1 MKQITTILS
10 TITLIFL
17 LAACSTSNDNVQVAQ
32 ASPSSITELTPTNT
46 SIPTTTQTPTPE
58 PTQTTT
64 PAPTSTPTPT
74 ATPSPTPPACDNTLL
89 REAIASLNSLDSY
102 KNSIE
107 AKGTIGTIELT
118 VMQMDSMASFNNG
131 KIEAFEA
138 TMQLATPEQ
147 VNFQMILVEDNVYFR
162 ELPDENWIVF
172 TGQMANTYLNRFTDV
187 QFLKPELMD
196 ALEDAEC
203 VSSVS
208 ELDGQMAQLY
218 SYYDVNLENV
228 PGRGGIALGNSLSEV
243 SPAQVSI
250 WLLPVDNMIIPIK
263 FLMELEVVET
273 GQEME
278 MDMAQEL
285 YDINVPVEIT
295 VPENVIAPSFFL
307 DVPLPEDAEN
317 LTENDFLIS
326 FTTSMPPHEVMAMY
340 TSFLEETGWTQT
352 DSYIAEERGVLFEVI
367 EYSREEQEV
376 VVAVSEQPDFTIVS
390 IAGGDKP

>member
-1 MKQITTILS
+1 ME
-10 TITLIFL
+10 
-17 LAACSTSNDNVQVAQ
+17 V
-32 ASPSSITELTPTNT
+32 
-46 SIPTTTQTPTPE
+46 
-58 PTQTTT
+58 
-64 PAPTSTPTPT
+64 
-74 ATPSPTPPACDNTLL
+74 
-89 REAIASLNSLDSY
+89 
-102 KNSIE
+102 
-107 AKGTIGTIELT
+107 KGTIGTLELT

-131 KIEAFEA
+131 QIEAFEA
-138 TMQLATPEQ
+138 TMQLTTPEQ

-228 PGRGGIALGNSLSEV
+228 PGRGGVALGNSLSEV
-243 SPAQVSI
+243 GLAQVSI
-250 WLLPVDNMIIPIK
+250 WLLPVDNMVIPVK

-278 MDMAQEL
+278 MGMAQEL

-295 VPENVIAPSFFL
+295 VPENVIVPSFFL
-307 DVPLPEDAEN
+307 DIPLPEDAEN

-340 TSFLEETGWTQT
+340 TSFLEETGWMQT